1 MNFKMRGT
9 EVNPVL
15 MPEKIRINGM
25 NLLIRVFG
33 CLNQGVLHDL

>member
-15 MPEKIRINGM
+15 IPEKIRINGM
-25 NLLIRVFG
+25 NLLRVFG
-33 CLNQGVLHDL
+33 CLNQGVPHDL